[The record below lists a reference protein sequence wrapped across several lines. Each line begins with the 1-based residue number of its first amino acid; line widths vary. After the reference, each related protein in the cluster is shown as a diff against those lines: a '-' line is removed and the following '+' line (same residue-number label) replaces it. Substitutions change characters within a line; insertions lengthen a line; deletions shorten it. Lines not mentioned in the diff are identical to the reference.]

1 MVFELL
7 LRLVGGLFET
17 FFNAFPYIG
26 NGIIPTDLFFRGVE
40 T

>member
-1 MVFELL
+1 MVE
-7 LRLVGGLFET
+7 LVGGLGH
-17 FFNAFPYIG
+17 FFIFPYIG